1 MAADVDGWIAALQT
15 RHRGALTNPEFL
27 KAVRALSARYVE
39 RRGSLPDRSPL
50 DSAAKRAAFAAFYGP
65 LHLLTVASIVEAI
78 GAASGAIEVIGDLGC
93 GTGVSSAA
101 WALAF
106 PTPPRILGFDV
117 HTWALDEAAWT
128 WRTLRLEGR
137 TRRTDVL
144 RARLDGLGAL
154 VAGWSVN
161 ELDHHARTDLLGRLI
176 GAASH
181 GASVLIVEPI
191 GHRAT
196 PWWADW
202 AAAFAEAGGRSDE
215 WRFDAPLPPVLAD
228 LDEAAGF
235 RRDALSAKTLWL
247 SRGRR
252 ATDDAPSR

>member
-1 MAADVDGWIAALQT
+1 MAADVEAWIAALQT

-65 LHLLTVASIVEAI
+65 LHFLTVAHIVDAL
-78 GAASGAIEVIGDLGC
+78 GAARGAIDVIGDLGC
-93 GTGVSSAA
+93 GTGASSAA

-106 PTPPRILGFDV
+106 PTPPRIVGLDV

-128 WRTLRLEGR
+128 WRTLRLDGR

-144 RARLDGLGAL
+144 RARLDGISAL

-176 GAASH
+176 EAASH

-191 GHRAT
+191 GRRAT

-202 AAAFAEAGGRSDE
+202 AARFAVAGGRSDE
-215 WRFDAPLPPVLAD
+215 WRFAIPLPPVLAD

-235 RRDALSAKTLWL
+235 RRDALTAKTLWL
-247 SRGRR
+247 R
-252 ATDDAPSR
+252 AGTGAVDAP